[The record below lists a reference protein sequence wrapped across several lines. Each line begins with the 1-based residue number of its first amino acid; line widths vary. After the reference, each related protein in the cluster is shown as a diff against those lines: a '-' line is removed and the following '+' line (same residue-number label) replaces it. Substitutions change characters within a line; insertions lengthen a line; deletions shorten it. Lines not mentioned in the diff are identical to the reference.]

1 MIEVEEINAVDGHVQ
16 ALNVVFFLAV
26 SIVLSVIFTDRE
38 VRPDEISL
46 AVSRCESANSE
57 LHYFEIGAFRL
68 ETVCKNGAVFGDSVT
83 IVGKK

>member
-1 MIEVEEINAVDGHVQ
+1 MIVVEEINSVDHH
-16 ALNVVFFLAV
+16 ADFNFVFFLAV
-26 SIVLSVIFTDRE
+26 AIVLSVIFTDRE

-68 ETVCKNGAVFGDSVT
+68 ETVCKNGAVFNDSVT
-83 IVGKK
+83 LVGKK